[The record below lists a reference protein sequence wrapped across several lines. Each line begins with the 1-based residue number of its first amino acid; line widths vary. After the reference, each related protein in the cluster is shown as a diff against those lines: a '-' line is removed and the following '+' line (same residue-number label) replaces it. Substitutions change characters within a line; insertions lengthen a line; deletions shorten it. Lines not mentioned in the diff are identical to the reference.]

1 MGNEIMERVLVLLV
15 DDEDIFRNSLA
26 KRLKMRNVDVREASS
41 GNECLLAMENDIV
54 DVVVLDIKMP
64 GMDGFETL
72 SHLKNRYPST
82 EVIMLTGHATHQ
94 DGIQGIKAG
103 AFDFITK
110 PVEFDHL
117 MGKINQAYERVKR
130 IKAEKKEAAFR
141 VQMELQLIA
150 TERMAALAL
159 ATGVAHEINNPLA
172 IIQEAT
178 GWMRQ
183 LLGKPESQ
191 NYVRKPDFEKA
202 IGKISGAVERASRI
216 TRQLLEAVKAQDSPQ
231 IEIDLEE
238 LITETIELARRE
250 AQKKNIRI
258 TVQNLKSKKIVW
270 TDPYRLRQVL
280 LNLITNAIHASDN
293 DQEIRI
299 YLSVTDGEAEI
310 SITDQGSGIPE
321 DLLEKIFEPFFSTKS
336 VGEGT
341 GLGLYVTQK
350 IIRKLGGKITV
361 ESETGRGSTFHILL
375 PVPRTKSKNQT

>member
-1 MGNEIMERVLVLLV
+1 MERVLVLLV

-191 NYVRKPDFEKA
+191 NYARKPDFEKA